1 MKRQKSFHN
10 DKPTLYLV
18 ATPIG
23 NLAELTNRAVD
34 ILKAVDVIACEDSR
48 TSKVLLDH
56 YSIKTHTI
64 SYHNFNEEDS
74 AHGLIKLLEEGKD
87 VALISDAGYPLIS
100 DPGYALVNKAVNKDF
115 NVVCISGAN
124 AALNALVASGLS
136 TNHYLYYGFM
146 SEKASGVKKE
156 LEKLLTFPYTMIFYE
171 APHRIKNTLRYAL
184 DILGNRKACIAR
196 ELTKNH
202 EEYIRGTLEEMQ
214 ELDDLK
220 GEIVLVIEGFHEDE
234 IVIDYIS
241 VKEMVDTYISEGMSA
256 KDAIKKTAKE
266 MGISKNEIY
275 NYYHAQNC

>member
-1 MKRQKSFHN
+1 
-10 DKPTLYLV
+10 
-18 ATPIG
+18 
-23 NLAELTNRAVD
+23 
-34 ILKAVDVIACEDSR
+34 
-48 TSKVLLDH
+48 
-56 YSIKTHTI
+56 
-64 SYHNFNEEDS
+64 
-74 AHGLIKLLEEGKD
+74 
-87 VALISDAGYPLIS
+87 
-100 DPGYALVNKAVNKDF
+100 
-115 NVVCISGAN
+115 
-124 AALNALVASGLS
+124 
-136 TNHYLYYGFM
+136 M

-275 NYYHAQNC
+275 NYYHAKNC